1 MQCLGPG
8 NVGATDEIHA
18 KDEPYHPPAEERER
32 PASEQGN
39 EGAKKF
45 HRYKLCVAQKLWQ
58 RRAVGQSTA
67 GIVFLFTGG
76 FLGGPGRMR
85 WERRNFSLGGPA
97 RCPPVFLKHNESR
110 GKIGS

>member
-1 MQCLGPG
+1 MQCLRPG

-67 GIVFLFTGG
+67 GIVFLLTGWFFVG
-76 FLGGPGRMR
+76 TGRIG
-85 WERRNFSLGGPA
+85 WARRRFSIGEPA
-97 RCPPVFLKHNESR
+97 RGPRLFCR
-110 GKIGS
+110 

>member
-1 MQCLGPG
+1 MQCLRPG

-67 GIVFLFTGG
+67 GIVFLLTGWYSVA
-76 FLGGPGRMR
+76 PARMR
-85 WERRNFSLGGPA
+85 WSRRRSPLRAPA
-97 RCPPVFLKHNESR
+97 PSPPL
-110 GKIGS
+110 

>member
-1 MQCLGPG
+1 MQCFRPG

-45 HRYKLCVAQKLWQ
+45 HGYKLCVAQKLWQ
-58 RRAVGQSTA
+58 RRAVGQSLA
-67 GIVFLFTGG
+67 EIVG
-76 FLGGPGRMR
+76 
-85 WERRNFSLGGPA
+85 
-97 RCPPVFLKHNESR
+97 
-110 GKIGS
+110 